1 LKDNTRAK
9 INKGTFEVLPIFKM
23 IQNLGN
29 ISETDMFNT
38 YNMGVG
44 LMFVVSK
51 EDAAT
56 AVKVMTDMGE
66 VASVIGEIIEG
77 EKGVDIC

>member
-1 LKDNTRAK
+1 
-9 INKGTFEVLPIFKM
+9 PIFKM